1 MKLLVA
7 YDISDDRRRAQ
18 SVRILLDYG
27 RRVQESVFW
36 LEAEGE
42 LIDQMRRRIRVVI
55 DPEVDSLWILFL
67 CETCIG
73 KLETIGM
80 QNVPEV
86 PAFYII

>member
-36 LEAEGE
+36 LEAETE
-42 LIDQMRRRIRVVI
+42 LIDQMRRRIRAVI

-67 CETCIG
+67 CEACIG